1 MVGARQIFHFFR
13 QITWVLRNNRA
24 LSKFKYQI
32 LHYLIS
38 IIKSKNI
45 SPSKNNF
52 TFTHTSYL
60 KACVFYQIF
69 IFHQMT
75 ALQKQ

>member
-52 TFTHTSYL
+52 TFTTQVTL
-60 KACVFYQIF
+60 KLVFF
-69 IFHQMT
+69 IKFLFFT
-75 ALQKQ
+75 K